1 METNQF
7 VRRMIMAA
15 SLTLLAG
22 VPALPTEAADQSSG
36 KSTPSA
42 STAGLGIAASDAV
55 GDTLKA
61 CLARIPKDS
70 SAGQRT
76 IAEQGCGRD
85 EGNRKLIQA
94 VPGH

>member
-1 METNQF
+1 METNRF
-7 VRRMIMAA
+7 IRHMIMGA
-15 SLTLLAG
+15 SLALLVG
-22 VPALPTEAADQSSG
+22 FPALPAQAGDQSSG

-42 STAGLGIAASDAV
+42 STAGLSIAASDAV

-70 SAGQRT
+70 SAGQRM

-85 EGNRKLIQA
+85 EGNRKSIQS